1 MLEAAEQTLDAA
13 AALERAAVS
22 ESDKDEV
29 DGPHGAVHTAGL
41 AEDGVSDFVAGLNAD
56 TVVQHVEDVAQGA
69 GAVDVGGL
77 EDDHEDRCG
86 GDGGGNADQAGHT
99 QDAHHDNN
107 DDGNEQNRGDIE
119 GTAERV
125 LNALSNSGIVGAG
138 VNVQAEDGV
147 DDQGDDEGRAGGGD
161 HRGDVVE
168 KTGLGNS
175 RGKVGGIGQG
185 GELIADIRAGDDHTG
200 GDGGRD
206 AEARADAE
214 ERKTDG
220 GGGGPGGAARHTD
233 DRAEDAADGQEQLRG
248 QQVKAVDDQGR
259 DRAGGHE
266 AGDEETDG
274 AEDQNGFHG
283 SCQTIDHTGEHIL
296 EGMAAGEAD
305 DAGDDD
311 GQDQGHVRVMITGF
325 GMTEEAIKH
334 EPDHCHNGDQ
344 RQNKTGLPCD
354 FLFVCHLMNTSLF
367 IKILARHRS
376 GEPLF
381 PQTGLLS
388 PHEGTCVFCGGVP
401 QKKQTQDRDA
411 APSGK
416 RFLAR
421 RAPIL
426 NLFVN

>member
-1 MLEAAEQTLDAA
+1 MDLVLQAAEQTLDAA
-13 AALERAAVS
+13 AALQSTAVGER
-22 ESDKDEV
+22 EEDEV

-41 AEDGVSDFVAGLNAD
+41 AEDGVSDVVAGLNDD

-77 EDDHEDRCG
+77 EDHHEDGRG
-86 GDGGGNADQAGHT
+86 GNGDGDTDQAGHA
-99 QDAHHDNN
+99 QDAHHDND
-107 DDGNEQNRGDIE
+107 DDGDEQQRADGERPAE
-119 GTAERV
+119 GI
-125 LNALSNSGIVGAG
+125 LNALSNGGIISAG
-138 VNVQAEDGV
+138 VNVQAKDRVENEGE
-147 DDQGDDEGRAGGGD
+147 QQGRAGGGD
-161 HRGDVVE
+161 HRGDVIE
-168 KTGLGNS
+168 QAGLRDG
-175 RGKVGGIGQG
+175 GGEVGGIGQG

-266 AGDEETDG
+266 AGDQETDG

-283 SCQTIDHTGEHIL
+283 GRQTLDHTGEHFL
-296 EGMAAGEAD
+296 EAVAADRAD

-325 GMTEEAIKH
+325 RMTAEAVKH
-334 EPDHCHNGDQ
+334 EPDHRNDG
-344 RQNKTGLPCD
+344 N
-354 FLFVCHLMNTSLF
+354 
-367 IKILARHRS
+367 
-376 GEPLF
+376 
-381 PQTGLLS
+381 
-388 PHEGTCVFCGGVP
+388 
-401 QKKQTQDRDA
+401 
-411 APSGK
+411 
-416 RFLAR
+416 
-421 RAPIL
+421 
-426 NLFVN
+426 